1 MIVIWAGGQGN
12 LPLSIFLFLLLNTN
26 LVTYVLAAAPTLLAV
41 GVAVMGATQ
50 LFPETAR
57 PFWDRVGQN
66 LDRYMPWYQ
75 MQAPWTWDWAGEPR
89 QNRTE
94 HRVREAEAAVR
105 SYPTE
110 TYVLPVDRVHMTVSD
125 VKGILYNRGIDLK
138 TGTVDK
144 SDLLDHFAD
153 EATNCAICLDDFAT
167 GDKLRILGCKHLFHQ
182 PCVDKWANAAC
193 DMSRPVS
200 CPMCNCPLREKSTG

>member
-94 HRVREAEAAVR
+94 HRVREAEAAV
-105 SYPTE
+105 ST
-110 TYVLPVDRVHMTVSD
+110 TTKNLATVLSLRPHGR
-125 VKGILYNRGIDLK
+125 GLPANR
-138 TGTVDK
+138 
-144 SDLLDHFAD
+144 
-153 EATNCAICLDDFAT
+153 
-167 GDKLRILGCKHLFHQ
+167 
-182 PCVDKWANAAC
+182 PPAC
-193 DMSRPVS
+193 
-200 CPMCNCPLREKSTG
+200 CG

>member
-89 QNRTE
+89 QNRT
-94 HRVREAEAAVR
+94 RDAPRRNRAGAAPEPRR
-105 SYPTE
+105 SAVPCRKRAGDAPE
-110 TYVLPVDRVHMTVSD
+110 TR
-125 VKGILYNRGIDLK
+125 
-138 TGTVDK
+138 
-144 SDLLDHFAD
+144 
-153 EATNCAICLDDFAT
+153 
-167 GDKLRILGCKHLFHQ
+167 
-182 PCVDKWANAAC
+182 
-193 DMSRPVS
+193 
-200 CPMCNCPLREKSTG
+200 